1 MRKALISTLGFDE
14 KFCYRAILRHGLKE
28 GDKIILITAKMVDR
42 VKETYEWI
50 KKFIEKSYSESIDV
64 ELMEIDV
71 NSFEDSI
78 RKIVEKLRELEGH
91 SIVLNLSG
99 GMRSLI
105 AVVLLSLIINPMR
118 NIKVE
123 MELEDMSGIV
133 EIPLPLLRI
142 REIGAKLIEERIE
155 ILRKIKEGYKDI
167 KSLAEVMKKD
177 KSTIRRHIYVLDE
190 LGLINVVKKKPM
202 KIEISSPGEIFVYIK
217 EKAP

>member
-1 MRKALISTLGFDE
+1 MSTLGFDE

-28 GDKIILITAKMVDR
+28 GDKIILITAKVVDR
-42 VKETYEWI
+42 VKEAYEWI
-50 KKFIEKSYSESIDV
+50 KKFIEKSYGESVDV
-64 ELMEIDV
+64 ELIEIDV
-71 NSFEDSI
+71 KSFEDSI
-78 RKIVEKLRELEGH
+78 RKIVEKLRELEGY

-105 AVVLLSLIINPMR
+105 AIVLLSLIINPMR
-118 NIKVE
+118 NVKVE
-123 MELEDMSGIV
+123 MELEDLSGIV
-133 EIPLPLLRI
+133 EIPPPLLRI
-142 REIGAKLIEERIE
+142 REMGAKLIEERIE
-155 ILRKIKEGYKDI
+155 ILRKIKEGYKDV

-202 KIEISSPGEIFVYIK
+202 KIEISSLGEIFVHIR

>member
-1 MRKALISTLGFDE
+1 MRKALVSTLGFDE

-28 GDKIILITAKMVDR
+28 GDKIILITAKVVDR
-42 VKETYEWI
+42 VKEAYEWI
-50 KKFIEKSYSESIDV
+50 KKFIEKSYSESVDV
-64 ELMEIDV
+64 ELIEIDV
-71 NSFEDSI
+71 KSFEDSI
-78 RKIVEKLRELEGH
+78 RKIVEKLRELEGY

-105 AVVLLSLIINPMR
+105 AIVLLSLIINPMR
-118 NIKVE
+118 NVKVE
-123 MELEDMSGIV
+123 MELEDLSGIV
-133 EIPLPLLRI
+133 EIPSPLLRI

-155 ILRKIKEGYKDI
+155 ILRKIKEGYKDV
-167 KSLAEVMKKD
+167 KSLAEAMKKD

-202 KIEISSPGEIFVYIK
+202 KIEISSLGEIFVHIR